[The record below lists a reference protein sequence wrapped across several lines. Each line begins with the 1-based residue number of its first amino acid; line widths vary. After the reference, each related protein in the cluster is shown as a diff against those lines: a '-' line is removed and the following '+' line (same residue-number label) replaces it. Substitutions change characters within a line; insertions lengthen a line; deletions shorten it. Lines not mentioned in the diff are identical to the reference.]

1 MNRRNFLIG
10 VGTAATLSG
19 AASVTGAALSNTVG
33 AAFGGYQV
41 IATEELTVRRNET
54 LVEQDVLRSN
64 KNFSNESIDFTQI
77 GSNSPVDYTDFPKLF
92 VNDKSDDGLVIE
104 LATSGDE
111 TAPYN
116 TNLSS
121 GGSEPY
127 NGTQSYGYAPI
138 VIENTGAKQKDIALE
153 YDYGSS
159 VGGGGSL
166 SKGQVAEL
174 YSFHIDTT
182 QISPLS
188 SSPDSEGN
196 TVSIDS
202 GQTKPVNLNLHL
214 TEATARDIQSVVGTP
229 GQYDFSQASR
239 ERADILDT
247 ATFGTVT

>member
-10 VGTAATLSG
+10 VGTTATLSG

-33 AAFGGYQV
+33 TAFGGYQV
-41 IATEELTVRRNET
+41 IATEELTVRRNEI
-54 LVEQDVLRSN
+54 LVEQNVLQSN

-77 GSNSPVDYTDFPKLF
+77 GSDSPVDYTDFPDLF
-92 VNDKSDDGLVIE
+92 VNDKSDGGLVIE

-121 GGSEPY
+121 GGTEPY

-138 VIENTGAKQKDIALE
+138 VIENTGTEQKDIAMQ

-159 VGGGGSL
+159 VGGSL
-166 SKGQVAEL
+166 SKAQVAEL
-174 YSFHIDTT
+174 YRFHIDTT

-214 TEATARDIQSVVGTP
+214 TEATAQDIQSVVGSP
-229 GQYDFSQASR
+229 GPYDFSQASR

>member
-19 AASVTGAALSNTVG
+19 VASVTGAALSNTVSTT
-33 AAFGGYQV
+33 FGGFRV
-41 IATEELTVRRNET
+41 VATQELTVRRNGT

-64 KNFSNESIDFTQI
+64 ENFTNESIDFTQI
-77 GSNSPVDYTDFPKLF
+77 GSDSPVDYTDFPKLF
-92 VNDKSDDGLVIE
+92 VNNESDGSLVVE

-121 GGSEPY
+121 GGTEPY
-127 NGTQSYGYAPI
+127 NGTQSYGYAPL

-153 YDYGSS
+153 YQYGSD
-159 VGGGGSL
+159 VGGDL
-166 SKGQVAEL
+166 SKSQVAEL
-174 YSFHIDTT
+174 YNFHIDTT

-196 TVSIDS
+196 TVSIGS
-202 GQTKPVNLNLHL
+202 GQTKRVNLNLNL
-214 TEATARDIQSVVGTP
+214 TEATAQDIQTAAGGVGS
-229 GQYDFSQASR
+229 YDFSQASR